1 MALLPRVVVVTRPT
15 ELELLVR
22 EHGTREQ
29 ARFYVRAQGRPFDE
43 LVERD
48 ARERA
53 AEAAVLGA
61 IPNAWRR
68 ARVTRDDL
76 PAFPFESDDVVVA
89 VGQDGLV
96 ANLAKYAEGQ
106 PVIGINPDAS
116 LYEGVLVRHAPR
128 DAAELIRLAAERRIR
143 CEDRTMVEARLDDG
157 QTIRALNEVFVGH
170 RSHQS
175 ARYTLAVTGREEA
188 HSSSGL
194 IVATGTGA
202 TGWVRSIARERAS
215 APPMPA
221 PCDGALILL
230 VREAFPGPGYGVEL
244 TSALIAGGAAAE
256 VSSAM
261 GEGGVVFGD
270 GIEDDRL
277 AFTWGRIATIRR
289 AETPLRLVA

>member
-15 ELELLVR
+15 ELELLAR

-29 ARFYVRAQGRPFDE
+29 ARFYAVAQGRAFDE

-48 ARERA
+48 ARQRA
-53 AEAAVLGA
+53 AEETVLGA
-61 IPNAWRR
+61 IPASWRR

-76 PAFPFESDDVVVA
+76 PTFPFESDDVVVA

-96 ANLAKYAEGQ
+96 ANVAKYAEGQ

-128 DAAELIRLAAERRIR
+128 DAAEVMRLAAQGRIP

-157 QTIRALNEVFVGH
+157 QTLRALNEVFVGH

-175 ARYTLAVTGREEA
+175 ARYQLEVGGRAEA

-194 IVATGTGA
+194 IVATGTGT
-202 TGWVRSIARERAS
+202 TGWVRSIARERANV
-215 APPMPA
+215 PPLPQ
-221 PCDGALILL
+221 PCDAALILL
-230 VREAFPGPGYGVEL
+230 VREAFPGPGYGVDL
-244 TSALIAGGAAAE
+244 TTALVGADE
-256 VSSAM
+256 TVGVSSAM

-270 GIEDDRL
+270 GIEDDHL
-277 AFTWGRIATIRR
+277 TFTWGRVATIRR
-289 AETPLRLVA
+289 AGTPLRLVA

>member
-15 ELELLVR
+15 ELELLAR

-29 ARFYVRAQGRPFDE
+29 ARFYATAQGRAFDE

-48 ARERA
+48 ARQHA
-53 AEAAVLGA
+53 AEETVLGA
-61 IPNAWRR
+61 IPPAWRR

-76 PAFPFESDDVVVA
+76 PTFPFESDDVVVA

-96 ANLAKYAEGQ
+96 ANVAKYAEGQ
-106 PVIGINPDAS
+106 PVIGVNPDAS

-128 DAAELIRLAAERRIR
+128 DAAELVRLAAQGRIA

-157 QTIRALNEVFVGH
+157 QTLRALNEIFVGH

-175 ARYTLAVTGREEA
+175 ARYQLAVGGREEA

-194 IVATGTGA
+194 IVATGTGT
-202 TGWVRSIARERAS
+202 TGWVRSIARERGNV
-215 APPMPA
+215 PPLPQ
-221 PCDGALILL
+221 PCDAALIML
-230 VREAFPGPGYGVEL
+230 VREAFPGPGYGVDL
-244 TSALIAGGAAAE
+244 TTALIGADE
-256 VSSAM
+256 TVGVSSAM

-270 GIEDDRL
+270 GIEDDHL
-277 AFTWGRIATIRR
+277 TFTWGRVAIIRR
-289 AETPLRLVA
+289 AGTPLRLVA

>member
-29 ARFYVRAQGRPFDE
+29 ARFYASAQGRPFDE
-43 LVERD
+43 LAERD
-48 ARERA
+48 ARRHA
-53 AEAAVLGA
+53 AEHGVLAA

-68 ARVTRDDL
+68 ARVTREEL

-96 ANLAKYAEGQ
+96 ANVAKYLDGQ

-116 LYEGVLVRHAPR
+116 LYEGILVRHAPR
-128 DAAELIRLAAERRIR
+128 DAAELMRLAAEQRIA
-143 CEDRTMVEARLDDG
+143 CEDRTMVEAHLDDG
-157 QTIRALNEVFVGH
+157 QRIRALNEVFVGH

-175 ARYTLAVTGREEA
+175 ARYRLAVAGREESQ
-188 HSSSGL
+188 SSSGL

-202 TGWVRSIARERAS
+202 TGWVRSIAHERAS
-215 APPMPA
+215 APALPQ
-221 PCDGALILL
+221 PCDGALVLL
-230 VREAFPGPGYGVEL
+230 VREAFAAPGYGTALTAALVGGDAHVE
-244 TSALIAGGAAAE
+244 
-256 VSSAM
+256 VRSAM

-277 AFTWGRIATIRR
+277 AFTWGRVATIRR
-289 AETPLRLVA
+289 AATPLRLVA